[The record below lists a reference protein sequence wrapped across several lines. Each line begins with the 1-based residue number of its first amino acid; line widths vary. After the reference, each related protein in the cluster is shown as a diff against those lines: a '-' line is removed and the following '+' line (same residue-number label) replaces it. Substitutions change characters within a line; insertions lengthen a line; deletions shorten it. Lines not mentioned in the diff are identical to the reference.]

1 MEKRK
6 MSNSPEKV
14 YQSARYA
21 ILFLIALTAV
31 NIIFCVVSIDRYFV
45 SSVYLSYIA
54 VTYFG
59 EQYQLGLGVAIAG
72 AILVPYVLAFF
83 LSKKK
88 HVWMIVA
95 LVLFVL
101 DTLFVIFIMFV
112 LHRIGESPW
121 SMLLDIALHAFVIF
135 ELVMGVKYGK
145 AATEAAEEAE
155 EGTVMPHDEDGVY
168 NEVICVVAVSKE
180 NGKHTLETTGVVRF
194 YENEI
199 VIGAVGTAQTMMVG
213 SVYAAP
219 TERMRFAYSEIAR
232 VYYAKKN
239 ERTIRIDLADGRY
252 AYCVF
257 AALANANRDQFTE
270 QLYAHGFTV
279 EPFAE

>member
-6 MSNSPEKV
+6 MGNSPEKV

-21 ILFLIALTAV
+21 IIFLVALTAV
-31 NIIFCVVSIDRYFV
+31 NIIMSVAGINRYFV
-45 SSVYLSYIA
+45 SSVFLSYFM
-54 VTYFG
+54 VTIIPRT
-59 EQYQLGLGVAIAG
+59 GLGVIIAA
-72 AILVPYVLAFF
+72 AILAPYLLAFF

-88 HVWMIVA
+88 SVWMTIA

-101 DTLFVIFIMFV
+101 DTLFVIFTMF
-112 LHRIGESPW
+112 LIHRAGESPW
-121 SMLLDIALHAFVIF
+121 SMLFDLVLHVFVIF

-155 EGTVMPHDEDGVY
+155 EGTVLPHDEDGVY
-168 NEVICVVAVSKE
+168 NEVTCVVAVSKE

-257 AALANANRDQFTE
+257 AALANANRDQLTE
-270 QLYAHGFTV
+270 QLYAHGFTI